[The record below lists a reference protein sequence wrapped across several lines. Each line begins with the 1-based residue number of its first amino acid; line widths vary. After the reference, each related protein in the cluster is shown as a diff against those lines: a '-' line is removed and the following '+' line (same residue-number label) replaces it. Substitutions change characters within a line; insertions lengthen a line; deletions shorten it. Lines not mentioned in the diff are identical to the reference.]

1 MAAVQGNLQGPKVL
15 EILEQAE
22 KITKPDLFATPF
34 IRAALIQG
42 ERKQLAKE
50 CDSDVLAYCWKRE
63 KHKGSAN
70 LLRNSTKASVLALG
84 MNIGPWTLLSVQ
96 CSSSDVCQNECSIV
110 CLFRANNVRLHIMTL
125 LCLACSWLLCPK
137 SFCFYLAGEGRKM
150 LETLLYLVRHDSS
163 FKC

>member
-34 IRAALIQG
+34 VRAALVQG
-42 ERKQLAKE
+42 ERKQQKNVIQMCLCIAG
-50 CDSDVLAYCWKRE
+50 RE
-63 KHKGSAN
+63 
-70 LLRNSTKASVLALG
+70 RSTKALRTYWETPPKPVYLPWEWILAPGLFFLCSAALQMFVK
-84 MNIGPWTLLSVQ
+84 MNVQ
-96 CSSSDVCQNECSIV
+96 LFV
-110 CLFRANNVRLHIMTL
+110 CLEPTMSGFTL
-125 LCLACSWLLCPK
+125 WPCCAWLLCPK

>member
-34 IRAALIQG
+34 VRAALVQG

-50 CDSDVLAYCWKRE
+50 CDSDVLVYCWKRE

-125 LCLACSWLLCPK
+125 LCLTSLPEIILFLFSWRREKDVGDFALSCK
-137 SFCFYLAGEGRKM
+137 A
-150 LETLLYLVRHDSS
+150 
-163 FKC
+163 